1 MKFSH
6 SIQFNAVPEWSSYY
20 LAYSNLKKLTY
31 KLEKKVNLP
40 SSTDD
45 PESSPLIPNENPDE
59 TFQRALDKE
68 LEKICQFYQSKESEI
83 LGEIDKL
90 LSDVETSDSNLDRAN
105 GQDIF
110 TSDYQ
115 GRSRTRSEA
124 STYHWGSKSRGKS
137 VVSISTDEDSDD
149 DNVDENTALRKS
161 SSASENNKSKSS
173 VSTSTQ
179 RKYRTQMNDKIDI
192 DNQITQVIS
201 RTDFNDDN
209 NWNKII
215 PYSSTNGAFLK
226 DRIISVY
233 VQLCELKS
241 FVQINR
247 TGFIKVLK
255 KYDKIIGRSLKSA
268 YIGSQVDVALP
279 FQLETSQRLK
289 ENINKVELIYARLY
303 TNNDSKL
310 AKRELILNVREQ
322 VVWERNTVWREIIG
336 IERKTNAAHVGFRS
350 ILTPHDDLDSRRLQD
365 KDEVTKSFFP
375 EWIFNPAVYIL
386 LGITLVFIVILLA
399 PINLEPEQ
407 HNCLAMLI
415 TISLLWATEVIPL
428 FATAL
433 MVPIFCV
440 VLRIVRSDEMPYER
454 LQPHD
459 AAKYIFAAMW
469 TPVILLMIGGLTI
482 AAALTKHDIAR
493 RIATTV
499 LSKAGDKPKLVLLAT
514 MFVASFASM
523 WISNI
528 AASMLCFSIT
538 QPILRNLP
546 PDSPISKAMVLGIA
560 LASNVGGMLSPI
572 SSPQNIIAIQIMEPS
587 PSWIVWFFIA
597 LPVGVICILL
607 IWMILL
613 ITFRPTKGS
622 RIVPLRP
629 IVEKFTKIQ
638 LFVSIVTLVTIALWC
653 MGHQLEWL
661 LGDMGVIAII
671 PTVIFFGFGVLTKED
686 FNNLLWTLII
696 LAAGG
701 LSLGKGVDS
710 SGLLHT
716 IAKEITARIEDLHFY
731 AVLCIFS
738 ILIIL
743 MSTFI
748 SHAIAALIVLPLL
761 YKVGMNLEDP
771 HPNLLVMAGT
781 LICTA
786 AMGLPTSSFPNMT
799 AVMLEN
805 PETGHRYLK
814 AKHFITRGLP
824 SSLISLVIILT
835 VGYVLMKVVG
845 M

>member
-6 SIQFNAVPEWSSYY
+6 SIQFNAVPEWSSQYI
-20 LAYSNLKKLTY
+20 AYSNLKKLIY
-31 KLEKKVNLP
+31 KLEKIINHK

-45 PESSPLIPNENPDE
+45 PESSPLIPDEISNE

-68 LEKICQFYQSKESEI
+68 LEKILHFYESKESETF
-83 LGEIDKL
+83 GEVTKL
-90 LSDVETSDSNLDRAN
+90 QSDVEISDSNLDRAN
-105 GQDIF
+105 AQDVL

-115 GRSRTRSEA
+115 GRPTKRSEA
-124 STYHWGSKSRGKS
+124 SNRHWGSGYSGR
-137 VVSISTDEDSDD
+137 STPSGLTDDDSED

-161 SSASENNKSKSS
+161 QSASEHKKSISDA
-173 VSTSTQ
+173 STRRQ
-179 RKYRTQMNDKIDI
+179 EKYRTQINNKTSL

-201 RTDFNDDN
+201 QIHSDND

-215 PYSSTNGAFLK
+215 PYSNANGALLK
-226 DRIISVY
+226 DRIISIY
-233 VQLCELKS
+233 VQLYELKS
-241 FVQINR
+241 YVQLNR
-247 TGFIKVLK
+247 TGFLKVLK
-255 KYDKIIGRSLKSA
+255 KYDKIIGRGLKSA
-268 YIGSQVDVALP
+268 YMRSRVDFALP
-279 FQLETSQRLK
+279 FQLETSQRLRA
-289 ENINKVELIYARLY
+289 NINKVELIYARLF
-303 TNNDSKL
+303 TNNDLIL

-322 VVWERNTVWREIIG
+322 VVWERNTVWREMIG
-336 IERKTNAAHVGFRS
+336 IERKTYAAHVGFRG
-350 ILTPHDDLDSRRLQD
+350 ILSPQDGPDSRRLQD
-365 KDEVTKSFFP
+365 KDEITKSFFP
-375 EWIFNPAVYIL
+375 GWIFNPTVYYL
-386 LGITLVFIVILLA
+386 LGIILVFTIILLA

-415 TISLLWATEVIPL
+415 TVSLLWATEVIPL

-433 MVPIFCV
+433 LIPVLCV
-440 VLRIVRSDEMPYER
+440 VLRIVRSDEMPHDR

-459 AAKYIFAAMW
+459 AAKYIFASMW
-469 TPVILLMIGGLTI
+469 TPVVLLLLGSLTM
-482 AAALTKHDIAR
+482 AAALSKHDIAR

-499 LSKAGDKPKLVLLAT
+499 LSKAGDKPNTVLLTT

-528 AASMLCFSIT
+528 AASMLCYSIT

-546 PDSPISKAMVLGIA
+546 PNSPVSKGLVLGIA

-572 SSPQNIIAIQIMEPS
+572 SSPQNIIALQIMEPP
-587 PSWIVWFFIA
+587 PSWIVWFFITV
-597 LPVGVICILL
+597 PIGIICIIA
-607 IWMILL
+607 IWVILVMS
-613 ITFRPTKGS
+613 FRPIKGT

-629 IVEKFTKIQ
+629 IVEKFTRVQ
-638 LFVSIVTLVTIALWC
+638 LFVTIVTLVTIALWC

-661 LGDMGVIAII
+661 LGDMGVVAII
-671 PTVIFFGFGVLTKED
+671 PAVLFFGSGVLTKED

-701 LSLGKGVDS
+701 LSLGKAVDS

-716 IAKEITARIEDLHFY
+716 IAKEITARIEGLHVY
-731 AVLCIFS
+731 IVLCIFS
-738 ILIIL
+738 ILVMLI
-743 MSTFI
+743 SSFI
-748 SHAIAALIVLPLL
+748 SHAIAALIILPLL
-761 YKVGMNLEDP
+761 YKVGMNLDDP
-771 HPNLLVMAGT
+771 HPNLLVMGGT

-814 AKHFITRGLP
+814 TKHFITRGLP
-824 SSLISLVIILT
+824 SSFISSLTILT
-835 VGYVLMKVVG
+835 VGYVLMKISG